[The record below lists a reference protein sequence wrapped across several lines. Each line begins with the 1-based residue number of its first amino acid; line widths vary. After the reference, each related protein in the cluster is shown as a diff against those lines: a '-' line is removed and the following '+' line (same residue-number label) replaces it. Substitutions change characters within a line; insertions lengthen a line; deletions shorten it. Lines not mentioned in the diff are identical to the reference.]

1 MEGWEGFMKTE
12 IITIGDELLIG
23 QVVDTNSAW
32 MAKELNKIGFDVFR
46 ITTIGDDREELL
58 EAFETALSRVD
69 VVLVTGGI
77 GPTNDDI
84 TKKTLCEFFNTE
96 LIFNESVLN
105 NIEEMF
111 AHRNMP
117 VNELTRGQAN
127 VPKDCVV
134 IPNSAGTAPI
144 TWFERE
150 GKVLVSMPG
159 VPYEMKTVMTNEVL
173 PRLQAKYAKDIH
185 ILHRT
190 YSVKNYSESGLAM
203 HIAEWEEALP
213 EYFRLAYL
221 PAPGIVRLRLT
232 GRSDNWT
239 LLEEAADKAEE
250 WLKELLGENIFESSD
265 APIGEF
271 IGSLLKSTGLTFA
284 AAESCTGGYIAHLIT
299 AIAGSSAYFK
309 GGVVAYANEVKQN
322 VLGVAEADLRNYG
335 AVSEEVVRQMVE
347 GVARITGADV
357 AVATTGVA
365 GPDGGT
371 PDKPVGT
378 VWIAAKVGSE
388 IRAER
393 FRFGALREANIQRSA
408 NAALF
413 MAAEMIQKRK

>member
-1 MEGWEGFMKTE
+1 MKTE

-23 QVVDTNSAW
+23 QVVDTNSVW

-46 ITTIGDDREELL
+46 ITTIGDEREELL
-58 EAFETALSRVD
+58 EAFETALNRVD

-84 TKKTLCEFFNTE
+84 TKKTLCEFFNTG
-96 LIFNESVLN
+96 LVFDESVLK

-111 AHRNMP
+111 AHRNMSI
-117 VNELTRGQAN
+117 NELTRGQAN
-127 VPKDCVV
+127 VPKDCIV
-134 IPNSAGTAPI
+134 IPNTAGTAPI
-144 TWFERE
+144 TWFERGE
-150 GKVLVSMPG
+150 KVLVSMPG
-159 VPYEMKTVMTNEVL
+159 VPFEMKTVMTNEVL

-203 HIAEWEEALP
+203 HIAEWESALP
-213 EYFRLAYL
+213 DFFRLAYL

-232 GRSDNWT
+232 GRSEDWDT
-239 LLEEAADKAEE
+239 LVAAADKAEV
-250 WLKELLGENIFESSD
+250 WLKELLGDSIFESSD

-271 IGSLLKSTGLTFA
+271 IGALLKKQGLTFA
-284 AAESCTGGYIAHLIT
+284 SAESCTGGYIAHLIT
-299 AIAGSSAYFK
+299 AVAGSSAYYK

-322 VLGVAEADLRNYG
+322 VLGVSVLDLIEHG
-335 AVSEEVVRQMVE
+335 AVSEQVVRQMVE

-371 PDKPVGT
+371 PEKPVGT
-378 VWIAAKVGSE
+378 VWIATKVGDE

-393 FRFGALREANIQRSA
+393 FRFGAQREANIQRSA

-413 MAAEMIQKRK
+413 MAAEMIQDRK